1 MEYERALFR
10 VYDRSMEGSR
20 APYVRNA
27 CHLAQQSL
35 LIVSASLLV
44 CLVLLH
50 RDFVNKP
57 GTVQAEM
64 FMWVACSARFSSCYC
79 FKCPN
84 TDNSV
89 SVPVQI
95 IGTQV
100 SQYSRTRTT
109 TLSSIH

>member
-10 VYDRSMEGSR
+10 VYDRSMEGAR

-35 LIVSASLLV
+35 LIVSAGLLV

-57 GTVQAEM
+57 GKTHRVNVYAGCTV
-64 FMWVACSARFSSCYC
+64 VLLLLLL
-79 FKCPN
+79 
-84 TDNSV
+84 V
-89 SVPVQI
+89 SI
-95 IGTQV
+95 
-100 SQYSRTRTT
+100 YR
-109 TLSSIH
+109 